1 VFIDLIRRHRR
12 PFPQR
17 LAAAQRKTAPN
28 GVSPHPAA
36 SEKAKLPTLVRAR
49 PALTDVAPRYAALY
63 SVGMEPRGLH
73 REQNGWAEN
82 EHSARVK
89 YDEHQ
94 ELDVSERH
102 YRARGYQPPFDELPW
117 LDEIATT

>member
-1 VFIDLIRRHRR
+1 VYPFSWPPVRIRSN
-12 PFPQR
+12 
-17 LAAAQRKTAPN
+17 AAAC
-28 GVSPHPAA
+28 GH
-36 SEKAKLPTLVRAR
+36 
-49 PALTDVAPRYAALY
+49 AALY
-63 SVGMEPRGLH
+63 SVGMEPRGLY